1 MHARRPANP
10 DGNVDYTLV
19 GIIEERKQMLE
30 GPKAAEDAYERAKQA
45 EQDALAAQTALA
57 ETSLQAQIDMEAIKK
72 AREDLEI
79 AAAAAKKFEQDSL
92 AASLQAATELKAV
105 EDAYERAKQ
114 AEQDALAAQ
123 TTLVKI
129 SLQAQIDME
138 AIKKANKKMQIAA
151 EALMRKEEDIKQQK
165 QATAL
170 AAMKAKEDL
179 LAANIALQTAK
190 ELRFQL
196 ALTSEA
202 YVTSLQV
209 PPKKQMKRKG
219 AMDEDGEDFIGWVE
233 DSI

>member
-1 MHARRPANP
+1 
-10 DGNVDYTLV
+10 
-19 GIIEERKQMLE
+19 MLE
-30 GPKAAEDAYERAKQA
+30 GPKAAEDAFERAKQT

-57 ETSLQAQIDMEAIKK
+57 ETSLQAQIDMEAIMK

-123 TTLVKI
+123 TTLVKT
-129 SLQAQIDME
+129 SLQVQINME
-138 AIKKANKKMQIAA
+138 AIKKANKKLQIAA
-151 EALMRKEEDIKQQK
+151 EALMREEEDIKQQK
-165 QATAL
+165 P
-170 AAMKAKEDL
+170 MKAKEDL

-209 PPKKQMKRKG
+209 PPKKRMKRKG
-219 AMDEDGEDFIGWVE
+219 EIHEDGEDFIGWVE
-233 DSI
+233 DSN